1 MIPASAVSP
10 KSLEMLNQY
19 LFEQIWRAQ
28 GERAPLEQ
36 RWMNYDRLYRALPET
51 EVKKFPFEGAANL
64 VIPVIATDV
73 DTIFSRIMGILFA
86 PENLWSCR
94 PLNDL
99 WVDYAPRLQEFL
111 EFAQKHEIGAYD
123 AIADFTLE
131 LCKLGTGVL
140 KQRYKREMK
149 QVYQFRETDHGTIEQ
164 QLQMMLKDNPVLEH
178 VSLYDFYVPATAKN
192 IQDAA
197 WAAER
202 IKLSRNQLE
211 SRVAA
216 GLYVIPNGG
225 LTSWYQARGS
235 AMEQQRQ
242 RLDAFSPGIP
252 EECEL
257 FEGWLDWDLGIDS
270 NDPLEYTSNPVR
282 NTGSYDPTAA
292 MRRQAVVATIHM
304 ESQALLRV
312 DYNPYFSQEKPYSF
326 ARYLRQ
332 DKRFYGIGL
341 AEMLFMFQ
349 EEITTM
355 HNQRIDNATLLNSV
369 MLKAKKGIGIKQEE
383 PIFPSRIWL
392 LPNPESDLL
401 PLAMGQKADS
411 TLENEIQSLDMGRK
425 RTGVNDYISGN
436 PTAATGYAPAATS
449 ISLLKESAKRFDQL
463 MREIRSCLSES
474 GVRITELYQQFNQ
487 HGKEYQ
493 VMGQEE
499 GDILHQILQFPMQL
513 IRNGIAIDVTATSA
527 SANKDVEIRTN
538 TLIMQM
544 ITQYYTQVMQ
554 AMSYVVNP
562 QVPEPLRMLAF
573 EMANS
578 GGILMKRILDSY
590 GLQDADKLIPQ
601 LETILNGGQQ
611 TLNTIGNSFAGGP
624 TGAAG
629 LLPASSGQP
638 VPQGPGGTQGAGG
651 GGYFASPG
659 MGGGPTPAGGGA
671 YVR

>member
-1 MIPASAVSP
+1 MIPASAVTP
-10 KSLEMLNQY
+10 KSLEMLNQF

-28 GERAPLEQ
+28 GERASLEQ
-36 RWMNYDRLYRALPET
+36 RWMMFDRLYRALPET
-51 EVKKFPFEGAANL
+51 EVKKFPFDGAANL
-64 VIPVIATDV
+64 SIPVIATDV
-73 DTIFSRIMGILFA
+73 DTIYSRIMGILFA

-111 EFAQKHEIGAYD
+111 EYAQKHEVGAYE
-123 AIADFTLE
+123 AVADWTME
-131 LCKLGTGVL
+131 LCKLGTGIL

-149 QVYQFRETDHGTIEQ
+149 QIYQFRETDNGTIEQ
-164 QLQMMLKDNPVLEH
+164 QLQMLLKDNPILEH

-192 IQDAA
+192 VQDAA
-197 WAAER
+197 WASER

-216 GLYVIPNGG
+216 GVYVVPPTG
-225 LTSWYQARGS
+225 LSSWYQARGS
-235 AMEQQRQ
+235 QMEQQRQ
-242 RLDAFSPGIP
+242 RLDAFTPGLP

-257 FEGWLDWDLGIDS
+257 FETWLDWDLGIDS
-270 NDPLEYTSNPVR
+270 RDPLEYQQTP
-282 NTGSYDPTAA
+282 TQLGGQYDPNAA
-292 MRRQAVVATIHM
+292 MRRQAIVATIHM
-304 ESQALLRV
+304 QSQTLLRV
-312 DYNPYFSQEKPYSF
+312 DFNPFFNQEKPYSF

-349 EEITTM
+349 EEITAM
-355 HNQRIDNATLLNSV
+355 HNQRLDNGTLLNSV

-392 LPNPESDLL
+392 LPNPETDLL
-401 PLAMGQKADS
+401 PLVMGQKADS

-436 PTAATGYAPAATS
+436 PTTATGYAPAATS
-449 ISLLKESAKRFDQL
+449 ISLLKESAKRFDQV
-463 MREIRSCLSES
+463 MREIRACLSES
-474 GVRITELYQQFNQ
+474 GQRIVELYQQYNQ
-487 HGKEYQ
+487 HGKEYR
-493 VMGQEE
+493 VMGEKE
-499 GDILHQILQFPMQL
+499 GGILHQILQFPMQL

-538 TLIMQM
+538 TIIMQM
-544 ITQYYTQVMQ
+544 ITQYYQQVMQ

-562 QVPEPLRMLAF
+562 QVPEPLRTLAYD
-573 EMANS
+573 MANS

-601 LETILNGGQQ
+601 LEQIISGGQQ
-611 TLNTIGNSFAGGP
+611 TLDSIGGAFAGGAY
-624 TGAAG
+624 GAAG
-629 LLPASSGQP
+629 SNAAPSMAALPSGAPGASGTAPSYFS
-638 VPQGPGGTQGAGG
+638 GPGVGG
-651 GGYFASPG
+651 GSP
-659 MGGGPTPAGGGA
+659 PAGGIPYA
-671 YVR
+671 R

>member
-1 MIPASAVSP
+1 MIPASAVTP

-19 LFEQIWRAQ
+19 LFEQLWRAQ
-28 GERAPLEQ
+28 GERAMLEQ

-51 EVKKFPFEGAANL
+51 ETKKFPFDGAANL

-99 WVDYAPRLQEFL
+99 WVDYAPKLQEFL
-111 EFAQKHEIGAYD
+111 EYAQKHEIGAYD
-123 AIADFTLE
+123 AVADFTLE

-149 QVYQFRETDHGTIEQ
+149 QIYQFRETDNGTIEQ
-164 QLQMMLKDNPVLEH
+164 ILQMMLKDNPVLEH

-211 SRVAA
+211 SRIAA
-216 GLYVIPNGG
+216 GLYVVPPNG
-225 LTSWYQARGS
+225 LSSWYQARGS
-235 AMEQQRQ
+235 QMEQQRQ
-242 RLDAFSPGIP
+242 RLDAFSPGLP

-270 NDPLEYTSNPVR
+270 TDPLEYTSNPTQLGGR
-282 NTGSYDPTAA
+282 YDPSAA
-292 MRRQAVVATIHM
+292 MRRQAIVATIHM
-304 ESQALLRV
+304 QSQTLLRV
-312 DYNPYFSQEKPYSF
+312 DYNPFFNQEKPYSF

-392 LPNPESDLL
+392 LPNPETDLL
-401 PLAMGQKADS
+401 PLVMGQKADS
-411 TLENEIQSLDMGRK
+411 TLENEVQSLQMGRS

-449 ISLLKESAKRFDQL
+449 ISLLKESAKRFDQV
-463 MREIRSCLSES
+463 MREIRTCLAES
-474 GVRITELYQQFNQ
+474 GTRITELYQQFNQ

-493 VMGQEE
+493 VMGEQE
-499 GDILHQILQFPMQL
+499 GALLHQILQFPMQL

-544 ITQYYTQVMQ
+544 ITQYYQQVMQ

-601 LETILNGGQQ
+601 LETILSGGQQ
-611 TLNTIGNSFAGGP
+611 TLNTIGNAFSGGTP
-624 TGAAG
+624 GIAG
-629 LLPASSGQP
+629 LLSAPNGG
-638 VPQGPGGTQGAGG
+638 VPQQGAPGASG
-651 GGYFASPG
+651 ASGPGYFAG
-659 MGGGPTPAGGGA
+659 NGVGGGPAPAGGSPYA
-671 YVR
+671 R